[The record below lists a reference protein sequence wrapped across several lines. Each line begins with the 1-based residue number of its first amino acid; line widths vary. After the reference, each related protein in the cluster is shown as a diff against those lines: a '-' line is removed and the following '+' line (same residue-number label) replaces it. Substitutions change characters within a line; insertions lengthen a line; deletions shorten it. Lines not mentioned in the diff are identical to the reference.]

1 MGITGGGIELGV
13 EFRAADDLFCLQAR
27 LVDCA
32 TEKERFPMNA
42 HCAKCGLALATMWSF
57 CPQCGAAIEH
67 EDHVQREH
75 RPAPT
80 KGAFSG
86 MYIGMIAAPVLIIS
100 GVMLC
105 LTGWGIFFGVPFIL
119 LGILAPLYGP
129 LVGIREH
136 RGKCPSCGTRM
147 ISIADSKE
155 HECPVC
161 TKKFAIEDHSANPAR
176 P

>member
-1 MGITGGGIELGV
+1 MRVTGRGIESGV
-13 EFRAADDLFCLQAR
+13 MFRAGRRFAAWKLGQI
-27 LVDCA
+27 DCV
-32 TEKERFPMNA
+32 TEKERCAMDA
-42 HCAKCGLALATMWSF
+42 HCLKCGMVLASAWSF
-57 CPQCGAAIEH
+57 CPQCGSAVAH
-67 EDHVQREH
+67 EAQVSGIHIPV
-75 RPAPT
+75 PS

-86 MYIGMIAAPVLIIS
+86 MYIGLIAAPVLIIS

-105 LTGWGIFFGVPFIL
+105 LTGWGVFFGVPFIL

-129 LVGIREH
+129 IVGMGEH

-161 TKKFAIEDHSANPAR
+161 NKKFAIDEHTPAPVR
-176 P
+176 

>member
-1 MGITGGGIELGV
+1 MGVL
-13 EFRAADDLFCLQAR
+13 FRAAEDWTGDE
-27 LVDCA
+27 VDCT
-32 TEKERFPMNA
+32 TEEEGYAMEA
-42 HCAKCGLALATMWSF
+42 HCVKCGSSVAAGWSF
-57 CPQCGAAIEH
+57 CPQCGTGIEH
-67 EDHVQREH
+67 EKHLPREH
-75 RPAPT
+75 RPTPS

-86 MYIGMIAAPVLIIS
+86 MYIGMIAAPVLIIA

-129 LVGIREH
+129 LVGMREH

-147 ISIADSKE
+147 VSIADAKE

-161 TKKFAIEDHSANPAR
+161 TTKFAIEELPADAVR
-176 P
+176 AGLR

>member
-1 MGITGGGIELGV
+1 MEVTGRCMLLGV
-13 EFRAADDLFCLQAR
+13 TFRAAEYR
-27 LVDCA
+27 LCWIGA
-32 TEKERFPMNA
+32 GRPHAPKGASSMNA
-42 HCAKCGLALATMWSF
+42 HCTKCGLTLATMWSF
-57 CPQCGAAIEH
+57 CPHCGSAIEH
-67 EDHVQREH
+67 ENHVQREH

-86 MYIGMIAAPVLIIS
+86 MYIGLIAAPVLIIS

-161 TKKFAIEDHSANPAR
+161 TKKFAIEDETVSPAR

>member
-1 MGITGGGIELGV
+1 M
-13 EFRAADDLFCLQAR
+13 D
-27 LVDCA
+27 
-32 TEKERFPMNA
+32 A
-42 HCAKCGLALATMWSF
+42 HCVKCGMVLVVAWQF

-67 EDHVQREH
+67 EENGPREH
-75 RPAPT
+75 RPAPLR
-80 KGAFSG
+80 GAFGG
-86 MYIGMIAAPVLIIS
+86 MYIGLIAAPILIIS

-105 LTGWGIFFGVPFIL
+105 LTGWGVFFGVPFIL

-129 LVGIREH
+129 LVGMSEH

-161 TKKFAIEDHSANPAR
+161 NKKFAIEDHELAAKAH
-176 P
+176 

>member
-1 MGITGGGIELGV
+1 M
-13 EFRAADDLFCLQAR
+13 D
-27 LVDCA
+27 
-32 TEKERFPMNA
+32 A
-42 HCAKCGLALATMWSF
+42 HCQKCGLVLAAMWSF
-57 CPQCGAAIEH
+57 CPQCGAAVEH
-67 EDHVQREH
+67 EKQ
-75 RPAPT
+75 APRQHQPVSS

-86 MYIGMIAAPVLIIS
+86 MYIGLIAAPILIIS

-129 LVGIREH
+129 IVGMGEH

-161 TKKFAIEDHSANPAR
+161 NKKFAIEQQEHTPAHT
-176 P
+176 